1 MMKTMVAAL
10 AFGALMMVSG
20 SAMAQKTS
28 SAERGLLGINLYD
41 SGQKVLQRYGS
52 PDQILAVNVGGGT
65 TTGGAPGFGGPS
77 GGSFGG
83 PGMGG
88 PSGAPT
94 RGGGGGG
101 GSPSTATTDM
111 RSPFAFEDTILQ
123 AGMAG
128 APKGGRMP
136 PGISGVPGAPS
147 GSSPSGSGMPGM
159 PGGMPGAPGG
169 SSTPGRGFGGAAAQ
183 AATFTRWVYNR
194 NNTRY
199 GFVLDKFNRVVQIE
213 AIGIK
218 NPTVKTRRGLG
229 FGATFAQV
237 LKTYKTPDGYD
248 IAGDNIT
255 VKFLNRAKVAFK
267 LSRLGDKKPQVVT
280 GIVVA
285 AAKS

>member
-52 PDQILAVNVGGGT
+52 PDQVLAVNIGGGT

-83 PGMGG
+83 PGGMQG
-88 PSGAPT
+88 PPM

-101 GSPSTATTDM
+101 GGAPAAANNTN
-111 RSPFAFEDTILQ
+111 PFAFGDSILQ
-123 AGMAG
+123 MPDMSPGDGRGGGM
-128 APKGGRMP
+128 PS
-136 PGISGVPGAPS
+136 GIPGVP
-147 GSSPSGSGMPGM
+147 SGMGRPGGGGM
-159 PGGMPGAPGG
+159 GPGMPGAPGG
-169 SSTPGRGFGGAAAQ
+169 GSTPGRGFGSAATQ

-218 NPTVKTRRGLG
+218 NPAVKTRRGLG

-255 VKFLNRAKVAFK
+255 IKFLNRAKVAFK